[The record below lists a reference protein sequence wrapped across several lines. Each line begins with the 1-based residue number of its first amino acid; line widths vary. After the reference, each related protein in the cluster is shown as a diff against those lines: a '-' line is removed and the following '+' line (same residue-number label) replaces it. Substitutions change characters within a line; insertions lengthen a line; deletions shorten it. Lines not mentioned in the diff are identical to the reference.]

1 MPTRPSAYDRR
12 PACAETTPVNH
23 VERSVVAGQRCV
35 IRLRGIARAAHAS
48 HSVVCAT
55 TPNGAR
61 RHDVSVSINTV
72 RTVMRHLY
80 GYASVGLGLLFCHV
94 CYADS
99 GTDPLAATVKPQVA
113 ALFGSG
119 STIAYCIYIAEIVL
133 GSVAYIKTKNIL
145 LLLGVPILMLF
156 THTMFTYIGG

>member
-1 MPTRPSAYDRR
+1 MKK
-12 PACAETTPVNH
+12 
-23 VERSVVAGQRCV
+23 
-35 IRLRGIARAAHAS
+35 
-48 HSVVCAT
+48 
-55 TPNGAR
+55 
-61 RHDVSVSINTV
+61 TV

-80 GYASVGLGLLFCHV
+80 GYAFVGLGLLFCHA
-94 CYADS
+94 CYAAS